1 MERVDFRS
9 LEVKTQEIIRRKAV
23 AAVQSG
29 MSQVEAARVFG
40 ITRQAV
46 GNWIAQYESKG
57 RASLKAQR
65 RGRPPG
71 GQLKGW
77 QAAMITRDVMD
88 RCSDQLKLPYYLWTR
103 EAVAQLI
110 ERRFGIHISVW
121 TAGRFPSRWGFTS
134 QKPVR
139 RAFEQDS
146 KKVRKWLEE
155 EYPNIKD
162 LAKHAGAE
170 IYWSDEMGVRS
181 DHASGRSSSKRG
193 KTPVVKGTGQ
203 QCGCNMISAITN
215 RGRLHFMG
223 FKGRFVTSVFVHFL
237 RRLCKQIP
245 RPIYL
250 IVDSHPVHRSSAVR
264 KEIAAHHGKILLFF
278 LPGYSTELN
287 PDEYLDQ
294 DVKTNAVGRQRP
306 STQHEM
312 VSNVLGNL
320 RNTQQTPDIVSN
332 YFHAKP
338 GRFAMRRC
346 KVPYAP
352 RSKPRVLLVEIS
364 THLYLNIQLHR
375 IRCHANFNHM
385 IYVKHFSLRLIVIVK
400 RHSRYF

>member
-1 MERVDFRS
+1 MEQKDFRS
-9 LEVKTQEIIRRKAV
+9 LESETQETIRRQAV

-46 GNWIAQYESKG
+46 GNWIASYKTNG
-57 RASLKAQR
+57 RASLKAQK

-88 RCSDQLKLPYYLWTR
+88 RCPDQLKLPYYLWTR

-110 ERRFGIHISVW
+110 ERRFNIRLSVW
-121 TAGRFPSRWGFTS
+121 TAGRYLARWGFTS

-146 KKVRKWLEE
+146 EKVRKWLEE
-155 EYPNIKD
+155 EYPNIKVR
-162 LAKHAGAE
+162 AKHAGAE
-170 IYWSDEMGVRS
+170 IYWGDEMGVRS
-181 DHASGRSSSKRG
+181 DHATGRSFSKRG
-193 KTPVVKGTGQ
+193 KTPVVAGTGQ
-203 QCGCNMISAITN
+203 RFGCNMISAITN
-215 RGRLHFMG
+215 RGRLYFMV
-223 FKGRFVTSVFVHFL
+223 FKSRFITSVFVRFL

-250 IVDSHPVHRSSAVR
+250 IVDSHPVHRSAAAR
-264 KEIAAHHGKILLFF
+264 KEIEGYHGKLQLFF
-278 LPGYSTELN
+278 LPGYSPELN
-287 PDEYLDQ
+287 PDEYLNQ
-294 DVKTNAVGRQRP
+294 DVKSNSVGRLRP

-312 VSNVLGNL
+312 IRNVRGYL
-320 RNTQQTPDIVSN
+320 RSTQRTPEIVRN

-338 GRFAMRRC
+338 VRYAAM
-346 KVPYAP
+346 
-352 RSKPRVLLVEIS
+352 
-364 THLYLNIQLHR
+364 
-375 IRCHANFNHM
+375 
-385 IYVKHFSLRLIVIVK
+385 
-400 RHSRYF
+400 